1 MYYICRFSNNWS
13 VYDAGRNTSRQL
25 EPEEITCLQKLFGP
39 LVNDQTKIL
48 TAIKVE
54 SISPNKLLQLPGIDK
69 K

>member
-13 VYDAGRNTSRQL
+13 VYDVRKNTSRQL

-54 SISPNKLLQLPGIDK
+54 SISPNKLLQLSEANSK
-69 K
+69 

>member
-13 VYDAGRNTSRQL
+13 VYDARKNTSRQL

-54 SISPNKLLQLPGIDK
+54 SISPNKLLQLPGLDK